1 MPDLGSVLEREMQE
15 ILPAD
20 YTIGDVA
27 RRRDR
32 RRRNQRI
39 GSAAVAFVI
48 AGAAVGGLLQAF
60 GYIRSHVPAE
70 PVPGRNGRIAFVSPG
85 SAGPDDRL
93 YTVAPDGSDSRQVA
107 DLHVEYP
114 DWSPDG
120 SLIAF
125 DDGTVID
132 HIDWS
137 LDRGHIYTLSA
148 DGSGLSQITT
158 GHGAEFAP
166 DWSPDGTRIALS
178 AVGQNGSPPGIFI
191 LDPDTGAMR
200 PVTANP
206 YGYQDKEPDYA
217 PNGTRIAFVRDR
229 ELVEA
234 GASAG
239 NLSALFVVNVDGSG
253 LRRLTPWRM
262 GLTGT
267 PSWSPDGTMI
277 VFRSDSAFGAMGAP
291 AQIYLIRP
299 DGSGLRQ
306 LTSGTDANSYWPSW
320 SPDGTRIVFTRYTFG
335 DPSQRLY
342 TMWPDGSHVAPVAIP
357 GGNEASWGTHP

>member
-1 MPDLGSVLEREMQE
+1 MPDLRSLLEREMQE
-15 ILPAD
+15 IRPAD

-32 RRRNQRI
+32 RRRNQRL
-39 GSAAVAFVI
+39 GTAVVSLVI
-48 AGAAVGGLLQAF
+48 AGAAIGGLLQAF
-60 GYIRSHVPAE
+60 REIRPDVPAG
-70 PVPGRNGRIAFVSPG
+70 PVRNGRIAFVSPG
-85 SAGPDDRL
+85 AAGPDDRL
-93 YTVAPDGSDSRQVA
+93 YTIAPDGSDLRQLA
-107 DLHVEYP
+107 DVHVEYP

-120 SLIAF
+120 STIAF

-137 LDRGHIYTLSA
+137 VDSGHIYTLRA
-148 DGSGLSQITT
+148 DGSGLSRITT
-158 GHGAEFAP
+158 GDGAEFAP
-166 DWSPDGTRIALS
+166 DWSPDGTRIAVS

-217 PNGTRIAFVRDR
+217 PDGTRIAFVRDR

-234 GASAG
+234 GASSG
-239 NLSALFVVNVDGSG
+239 NQSALFVVNVDGSG
-253 LRRLTPWRM
+253 LHRLTPWRM

-277 VFRSDSAFGAMGAP
+277 VFRSDSAFGASEAP
-291 AQIYLIRP
+291 AQIFLIRP
-299 DGSGLRQ
+299 DGSDLRQ
-306 LTSGTDANSYWPSW
+306 LTFEMDASSYWPSW

-357 GGNEASWGTHP
+357 GGNEASWGSHP